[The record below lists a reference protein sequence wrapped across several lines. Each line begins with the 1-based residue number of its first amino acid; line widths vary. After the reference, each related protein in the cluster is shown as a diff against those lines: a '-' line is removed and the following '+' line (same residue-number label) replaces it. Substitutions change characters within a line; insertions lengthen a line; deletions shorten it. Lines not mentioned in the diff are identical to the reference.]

1 MCQCI
6 VDDMERN
13 FSVAEADKILD
24 DLGTDDDAVADLSR
38 AVALR
43 DLSDVL
49 VKDAVAALRESGA
62 SWRDVGAELGLS
74 RQAAQQRYGR

>member
-1 MCQCI
+1 
-6 VDDMERN
+6 MERN
-13 FSVAEADKILD
+13 FSVAEAEKILG
-24 DLGTDDDAVADLSR
+24 DLGTDDDGFADLSR

-49 VKDAVAALRESGA
+49 VRDAVAALRASGA

>member
-1 MCQCI
+1 
-6 VDDMERN
+6 MERN
-13 FSVAEADKILD
+13 FSVAEAEKILG

-38 AVALR
+38 AVALK

-49 VKDAVAALRESGA
+49 VKDAVAALRASGA